1 MNPQDEIATTS
12 SAIENPMSHI
22 PKHDV
27 AVFGV
32 SSDLNDINLPTDL
45 DILRYYFYLS
55 ERAKTEQKK
64 FSYKQFTNHVTDR
77 LVGIWEKLG
86 MEIIS
91 KKYVA
96 VKLNRLVD
104 KYQAGIKKTNRDLL
118 VFTGTLNEI
127 FYIGAC
133 KCDLTAAQCN
143 CGLVP
148 ERLKEFMHDQHN
160 QRRLTID
167 AFLMEIEE
175 QGTSSSMPTMPT
187 YEDPDDTTYVP
198 ITVDEDVMN
207 RSTSSQYTERYDCF
221 NFALMCDRFGVSDR
235 VASALATSLFKD
247 FEMKDQHGEPLIMD
261 KSKVRREREKC
272 RRIVLRKRFDDSSLI
287 AFSFDG
293 RKDDTYTREKI
304 DSKYHSRMVKEPHL
318 VILREPNSRLIGYAR
333 LVEESAEY
341 KTTKLNEFFD
351 DKNISLDAL
360 IGICTDGE
368 PTNTGTHGG
377 IIRRF
382 ELLLKRPLHWFV
394 CLLHFNEL
402 PFRHLF
408 EVLDKSS
415 STGPTSTTG
424 KLSKQIENSEAL
436 PVSHCYHSFIIIF

>member
-1 MNPQDEIATTS
+1 
-12 SAIENPMSHI
+12 
-22 PKHDV
+22 
-27 AVFGV
+27 
-32 SSDLNDINLPTDL
+32 
-45 DILRYYFYLS
+45 
-55 ERAKTEQKK
+55 
-64 FSYKQFTNHVTDR
+64 
-77 LVGIWEKLG
+77 
-86 MEIIS
+86 
-91 KKYVA
+91 
-96 VKLNRLVD
+96 
-104 KYQAGIKKTNRDLL
+104 
-118 VFTGTLNEI
+118 
-127 FYIGAC
+127 
-133 KCDLTAAQCN
+133 
-143 CGLVP
+143 
-148 ERLKEFMHDQHN
+148 MHDQHK

-187 YEDPDDTTYVP
+187 YEDPDDTTYVDVP
-198 ITVDEDVMN
+198 MTVDEDVMN

-235 VASALATSLFKD
+235 VASALATSLLKD

-304 DSKYHSRMVKEPHL
+304 DGKNHSRMVKEPHL

-341 KTTKLNEFFD
+341 KTTKLNEFFN

-368 PTNTGTHGG
+368 PTNTVTHGG

-408 EVLDKSS
+408 GVLDKSS
-415 STGPTSTTG
+415 TTGPTSTTG

-436 PVSHCYHSFIIIF
+436 PVVSDFQRIALENMPPVAEQHEYSTDSQYLYDMAPHPCHKRHSHTFYLKPFFSGSLARLYVKRLSVLAKQPDKFHSCEINCCCKWYVEMRSVKNVCSVSKVLWILCRT